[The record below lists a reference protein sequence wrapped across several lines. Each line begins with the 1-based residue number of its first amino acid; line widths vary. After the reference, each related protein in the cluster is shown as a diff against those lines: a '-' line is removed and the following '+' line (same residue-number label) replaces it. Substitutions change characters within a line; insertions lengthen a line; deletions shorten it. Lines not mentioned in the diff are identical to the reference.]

1 MLMITS
7 AVEFQT
13 NRLLPLQVSLLL
25 PECSSAPTNLEAALN
40 SFSSFYL
47 IRNLPV
53 HKLLEKDFLES
64 AVYQGNTWPRSPCS
78 W

>member
-7 AVEFQT
+7 TVEFQT
-13 NRLLPLQVSLLL
+13 NRLLPVQVSLLL
-25 PECSSAPTNLEAALN
+25 PECGSTPTNLEAVLN

-47 IRNLPV
+47 FRGLPV
-53 HKLLEKDFLES
+53 HKLLDKDFLES
-64 AVYQGNTWPRSPCS
+64 AVYQGNTCPRSPCR

>member
-1 MLMITS
+1 MITS
-7 AVEFQT
+7 AVAFQT
-13 NRLLPLQVSLLL
+13 NGLLLVQVSLLL
-25 PECSSAPTNLEAALN
+25 PECSSAPTNLEAVLN

-53 HKLLEKDFLES
+53 HKLLDKDFLES
-64 AVYQGNTWPRSPCS
+64 AVYQGNTCPRSPCS